1 MKRILVR
8 VLTLFL
14 FIPLTG
20 CGDGKGT
27 VQGTVTF
34 DGQPVADGAI
44 TFVKKDGKLVRE
56 GAVIRDGNFQAR
68 MPPGQYK
75 IEVNGQKVV
84 GKTKERGKDGALEEV
99 DMMEEL
105 FPERYNTKTELTE
118 EIKSGRNTIK
128 LDLQSE
134 K

>member
-8 VLTLFL
+8 VLTLVL
-14 FIPLTG
+14 FIALTG

-27 VQGTVTF
+27 VQGTVTL
-34 DGQPVADGAI
+34 DGRPVADGAI
-44 TFVKKDGKLVRE
+44 TFVKTDGELVRE
-56 GAVIRDGNFQAR
+56 GAVIRDSKFQAR
-68 MPPGQYK
+68 VPPGKYK
-75 IEVNGQKVV
+75 IEVNAQKVV
-84 GKTKERGKDGALEEV
+84 GKTKERGKDGVLEEV
-99 DMMEEL
+99 DMTEEL

-118 EIKSGRNTIK
+118 EIKSGRNTMN